1 MDNKNNR
8 LLLHLEETNKSTGEI
23 VTLDINSSSTVQ
35 PVALMRLGLFVPTL
49 KSTGRNKNN
58 RTNTTDATAE
68 LVQLSIAKSEG
79 YTDIKITG
87 SRLDM
92 DTDFKVW
99 LGLIRSMSE
108 HKIVGNKLKLSFVEF
123 VKMCGFDSRR
133 SNKKMRDRISNS
145 LFKLASVTLKFQN
158 ETKGWTTHLV
168 QSAMYDVIEDYVEII
183 AEPKLFELY
192 EMDRRVLLR
201 LKAIDALQRKE
212 SAQALYTFIESLP
225 QNPAPISM
233 KRMRDRL
240 NLTSNVYTQ
249 NHTIRKAME
258 QLREIGYLD
267 YTESKRGKS
276 AYFCVHFRNPKL
288 IHTAK
293 PSKVKSEELPK
304 ADSQEENYDIVIK
317 ALKTAGIDT
326 IKLRAALD
334 NIKPK
339 D

>member
-1 MDNKNNR
+1 MTSENNKLPLN
-8 LLLHLEETNKSTGEI
+8 LQEVDKTTGE
-23 VTLDINSSSTVQ
+23 VVKLDVNSTSTVQ

-49 KSTGRNKNN
+49 KSTGKSKANRKNV
-58 RTNTTDATAE
+58 TDATEE

-79 YTDIKITG
+79 YTDVRITG

-99 LGLIRSMSE
+99 LGIIRSMSE
-108 HKIVGNKLKLSFVEF
+108 YGVKKDTLELSFVEF

-145 LFKLASVTLKFQN
+145 LFKLASVTLQFQS

-168 QSAMYDVIEDYVEII
+168 QSAFYDINEDIVEIK

-192 EMDRRVLLR
+192 HMDRRVLLR

-212 SAQALYTFIESLP
+212 SAQALYTYIESLP

-249 NHTIRKAME
+249 NHTVRKAME
-258 QLREIGYLD
+258 QLRDIGYLD
-267 YTESKRGKS
+267 YTEFKRGR
-276 AYFCVHFRNPKL
+276 ATYFSVHYRNPKL
-288 IHTAK
+288 ICSTVK
-293 PSKVKSEELPK
+293 TPRKDKVEKEPE
-304 ADSQEENYDIVIK
+304 QNYDEVIK
-317 ALKTAGIDT
+317 ALEAAGIDPK
-326 IKLRAALD
+326 KLAEALTSM
-334 NIKPK
+334 NPK
-339 D
+339 H

>member
-1 MDNKNNR
+1 MTSENNKLPLN
-8 LLLHLEETNKSTGEI
+8 LQEVDKTTGE
-23 VTLDINSSSTVQ
+23 VVKLDVNSTSTVQ

-49 KSTGRNKNN
+49 KSTGKSKANRKNV
-58 RTNTTDATAE
+58 TDATEE

-79 YTDIKITG
+79 YTDVRITG

-99 LGLIRSMSE
+99 LGIIRSMSE
-108 HKIVGNKLKLSFVEF
+108 YGVKKDTLELSFVEF

-145 LFKLASVTLKFQN
+145 LFKLASVTLQFQS

-168 QSAMYDVIEDYVEII
+168 HSAFYDINEDIVEIK

-192 EMDRRVLLR
+192 HMDRRVLLR

-212 SAQALYTFIESLP
+212 SAQALYTYIESLP

-249 NHTIRKAME
+249 NHTVRKAME
-258 QLREIGYLD
+258 QLRDIGYLD
-267 YTESKRGKS
+267 YTEFKRGR
-276 AYFCVHFRNPKL
+276 ATYFSVHYRNPKL
-288 IHTAK
+288 ISSTVK
-293 PSKVKSEELPK
+293 TPRKDKVEKEPE
-304 ADSQEENYDIVIK
+304 QNYDEVIK
-317 ALKTAGIDT
+317 ALEAAGIDPK
-326 IKLRAALD
+326 KLAEALTSM
-334 NIKPK
+334 NPK
-339 D
+339 H

>member
-1 MDNKNNR
+1 MTSENNKLPLN
-8 LLLHLEETNKSTGEI
+8 LQEVDKTTGE
-23 VTLDINSSSTVQ
+23 VVKLDVNSTSTVQ

-49 KSTGRNKNN
+49 KSTGKSKANRKNV
-58 RTNTTDATAE
+58 TDATEE

-79 YTDIKITG
+79 YTDVRITG

-99 LGLIRSMSE
+99 LGIIRSMSE
-108 HKIVGNKLKLSFVEF
+108 YGVKKDTLELSFVEF

-145 LFKLASVTLKFQN
+145 LFKLASVTLQFQS

-168 QSAMYDVIEDYVEII
+168 QSAFYDINEDIVEIK

-192 EMDRRVLLR
+192 HMDRRVLLR

-212 SAQALYTFIESLP
+212 SAQALYTYIESLP

-249 NHTIRKAME
+249 NHTTRKAME
-258 QLREIGYLD
+258 QLRDIGYLD
-267 YTESKRGKS
+267 YTEFKRGR
-276 AYFCVHFRNPKL
+276 ATYFSVHYRNPKL
-288 IHTAK
+288 ISSTVK
-293 PSKVKSEELPK
+293 TPRKDKVEKEPE
-304 ADSQEENYDIVIK
+304 QNYDEVIK
-317 ALKTAGIDT
+317 ALEAAGIDPK
-326 IKLRAALD
+326 KLAEALTSM
-334 NIKPK
+334 NPK
-339 D
+339 H

>member
-1 MDNKNNR
+1 MTSENNS
-8 LLLHLEETNKSTGEI
+8 LLLNLQEVDKTTGE
-23 VTLDINSSSTVQ
+23 VVKLDVNSTSTVQ

-49 KSTGRNKNN
+49 KSTGKSKANRKNV
-58 RTNTTDATAE
+58 TDATEE

-79 YTDIKITG
+79 YIDVKITG

-99 LGLIRSMSE
+99 LGIIRSMSE
-108 HKIVGNKLKLSFVEF
+108 YGVKSDTLELSFVEF

-145 LFKLASVTLKFQN
+145 LFKLASVTLKFQS

-168 QSAMYDVIEDYVEII
+168 QSAYYDINEDIVEIK

-192 EMDRRVLLR
+192 HMDRRVLLR

-212 SAQALYTFIESLP
+212 SAQALYTYIESLP

-233 KRMRDRL
+233 KRMRERL

-249 NHTIRKAME
+249 NHTVRKAME
-258 QLREIGYLD
+258 QLRDIGYLD
-267 YTESKRGKS
+267 YTEFKRGR
-276 AYFCVHFRNPKL
+276 ATYFSVHYRNPKL
-288 IHTAK
+288 ISA
-293 PSKVKSEELPK
+293 PVKVPRNEEEEK
-304 ADSQEENYDIVIK
+304 APEQNYDEVIK
-317 ALKTAGIDT
+317 ALKAAGIDPL
-326 IKLRAALD
+326 KLAEALSAM
-334 NIKPK
+334 KPEN
-339 D
+339 

>member
-1 MDNKNNR
+1 MTSENNKLPLN
-8 LLLHLEETNKSTGEI
+8 LQEVDKTTGE
-23 VTLDINSSSTVQ
+23 VVKLDVNSTSTVQ

-49 KSTGRNKNN
+49 KSTGKSKANRKNV
-58 RTNTTDATAE
+58 TDATEE

-79 YTDIKITG
+79 YTDVRITG

-99 LGLIRSMSE
+99 LGIIRSMSE
-108 HKIVGNKLKLSFVEF
+108 YGVKKDTLELSFVEF

-145 LFKLASVTLKFQN
+145 LFKLASVTLQFQS

-168 QSAMYDVIEDYVEII
+168 QSAFYDINEDIVEIK

-192 EMDRRVLLR
+192 HMDRRVLLR

-212 SAQALYTFIESLP
+212 SAQALYTYIESLP

-249 NHTIRKAME
+249 NHTVRKAME
-258 QLREIGYLD
+258 QLRDIGYLD
-267 YTESKRGKS
+267 YTEFKRGR
-276 AYFCVHFRNPKL
+276 ATYFSVHYRNPKL
-288 IHTAK
+288 ISSTVK
-293 PSKVKSEELPK
+293 TPRKDKVEKEPE
-304 ADSQEENYDIVIK
+304 QNYDKVIK
-317 ALKTAGIDT
+317 ALEAAGIDPK
-326 IKLRAALD
+326 KLAEALTSM
-334 NIKPK
+334 NPK
-339 D
+339 H

>member
-1 MDNKNNR
+1 MTSENNN
-8 LLLHLEETNKSTGEI
+8 LPLHLQEVDKTTGE
-23 VTLDINSSSTVQ
+23 VVKLDVNSTSTVQ

-49 KSTGRNKNN
+49 KSTGKSKANRKNV
-58 RTNTTDATAE
+58 TDATEE

-79 YTDIKITG
+79 YTDVRITG

-99 LGLIRSMSE
+99 LGIVRSMSE
-108 HKIVGNKLKLSFVEF
+108 YGVKKDTLELSFVEF

-145 LFKLASVTLKFQN
+145 LFKLATVTLKFQS

-168 QSAMYDVIEDYVEII
+168 QSAYYDISEDIVELK

-192 EMDRRVLLR
+192 HMDRRVLLR

-212 SAQALYTFIESLP
+212 SAQALYTYIESLP

-249 NHTIRKAME
+249 NHTVRKAME
-258 QLREIGYLD
+258 QLRNIGYLD
-267 YTESKRGKS
+267 YTEFKRGR
-276 AYFCVHFRNPKL
+276 ATYFSVHYRNPKL
-288 IHTAK
+288 ISST
-293 PSKVKSEELPK
+293 VTVLRREEEEK
-304 ADSQEENYDIVIK
+304 APEQNYDEVIK
-317 ALKTAGIDT
+317 ALKAAGIDPQ
-326 IKLRAALD
+326 KLAEALSAM
-334 NIKPK
+334 KPEN
-339 D
+339 

>member
-1 MDNKNNR
+1 MTSEKNKLPLN
-8 LLLHLEETNKSTGEI
+8 LEEVDKTTGE
-23 VTLDINSSSTVQ
+23 VVKLDVNSTSTVQ

-49 KSTGRNKNN
+49 KSTGKSKANRKNV
-58 RTNTTDATAE
+58 TDATEE
-68 LVQLSIAKSEG
+68 LIQLSIARSEG
-79 YTDIKITG
+79 YTDVRITG

-99 LGLIRSMSE
+99 LGIIRSMSE
-108 HKIVGNKLKLSFVEF
+108 YGVKNDTLELSFVEF

-145 LFKLASVTLKFQN
+145 LFKLASVTLKFQS

-168 QSAMYDVIEDYVEII
+168 QSAFYDINEDIVEIK

-192 EMDRRVLLR
+192 HMDRRVLLR

-212 SAQALYTFIESLP
+212 SAQALYTYIESLP

-249 NHTIRKAME
+249 NHTVRKAME

-267 YTESKRGKS
+267 YTEFKRGR
-276 AYFCVHFRNPKL
+276 ATYFSVHYRNPKL
-288 IHTAK
+288 ISSTVK
-293 PSKVKSEELPK
+293 TPRKEEGSKVPE
-304 ADSQEENYDIVIK
+304 QNYDEVIK
-317 ALKTAGIDT
+317 ALKAAGIDPV
-326 IKLRAALD
+326 KLAEALTSM
-334 NIKPK
+334 KPEN
-339 D
+339 

>member
-1 MDNKNNR
+1 MTSENNKLPLN
-8 LLLHLEETNKSTGEI
+8 LQEVDKTTGE
-23 VTLDINSSSTVQ
+23 VVKLDVNSTSTVQ

-49 KSTGRNKNN
+49 KSTGKSKANRKNV
-58 RTNTTDATAE
+58 TDATEE

-79 YTDIKITG
+79 YTDVRITG

-99 LGLIRSMSE
+99 LGIVRSMSE
-108 HKIVGNKLKLSFVEF
+108 YGVKKDTLELSFVEF

-145 LFKLASVTLKFQN
+145 LFKLASVTLQFQS

-168 QSAMYDVIEDYVEII
+168 QSAFYDINEDIVEIK

-192 EMDRRVLLR
+192 HMDRRVLLR

-212 SAQALYTFIESLP
+212 SAQALYTYIESLP

-249 NHTIRKAME
+249 NHTVRKAME
-258 QLREIGYLD
+258 QLRDIGYLD
-267 YTESKRGKS
+267 YTEFKRGR
-276 AYFCVHFRNPKL
+276 ATYFSVHYRNPKL
-288 IHTAK
+288 ISSTVK
-293 PSKVKSEELPK
+293 TPRKDKVEKEPE
-304 ADSQEENYDIVIK
+304 QNYDEVIK
-317 ALKTAGIDT
+317 ALEAAGIDPK
-326 IKLRAALD
+326 KLAEALTSM
-334 NIKPK
+334 NPK
-339 D
+339 H

>member
-1 MDNKNNR
+1 MTSENNKLPLN
-8 LLLHLEETNKSTGEI
+8 LQEVDKTTGE
-23 VTLDINSSSTVQ
+23 VVKLDVNSTSTVQ

-49 KSTGRNKNN
+49 KSTARSKTNRKNV
-58 RTNTTDATAE
+58 TDATEE

-79 YTDIKITG
+79 YNDVRITG

-99 LGLIRSMSE
+99 LGIIRSMSE
-108 HKIVGNKLKLSFVEF
+108 YGVKKDTLELSFVEF
-123 VKMCGFDSRR
+123 VKMCGFDTRR

-145 LFKLASVTLKFQN
+145 LFKLASVTLKFQS

-168 QSAMYDVIEDYVEII
+168 QSAFYDITEDRIEIK

-192 EMDRRVLLR
+192 HMDRRVLLR

-212 SAQALYTFIESLP
+212 SAQALYTYIESLP

-249 NHTIRKAME
+249 NHTVRKAME
-258 QLREIGYLD
+258 QLRDIGYLD
-267 YTESKRGKS
+267 YTEFKRGRS
-276 AYFCVHFRNPKL
+276 TYFSVHYRNPKL
-288 IHTAK
+288 ISNTK
-293 PSKVKSEELPK
+293 TPRNDEDEK
-304 ADSQEENYDIVIK
+304 ATEQNYDEVIN
-317 ALKTAGIDT
+317 ALKSAGIDPQ
-326 IKLRAALD
+326 KLAEALA
-334 NIKPK
+334 NMKQ
-339 D
+339 

>member
-1 MDNKNNR
+1 MMIENNK
-8 LLLHLEETNKSTGEI
+8 LSLHLQETDKTTGEV
-23 VTLDINSSSTVQ
+23 VTLDVNSTSTVQ

-49 KSTGRNKNN
+49 KSTSKSKANRKNV
-58 RTNTTDATAE
+58 TDATEE

-79 YTDIKITG
+79 YTDVRITG

-99 LGLIRSMSE
+99 LGIIRSMSE
-108 HKIVGNKLKLSFVEF
+108 YGVKKDTLQLSFVEF

-145 LFKLASVTLKFQN
+145 LFKLATVTLKFQS

-168 QSAMYDVIEDYVEII
+168 QSAYYDINDDIVEIK

-192 EMDRRVLLR
+192 HMDRRVLLR

-212 SAQALYTFIESLP
+212 SAQALYTYIESLP

-249 NHTIRKAME
+249 NHTVRKAME
-258 QLREIGYLD
+258 QLRDIGYLD
-267 YTESKRGKS
+267 YTEFKRGRS
-276 AYFCVHFRNPKL
+276 TYFSVHYRNPKL
-288 IHTAK
+288 ISS
-293 PSKVKSEELPK
+293 PVKAPRKGEEDNPPE
-304 ADSQEENYDIVIK
+304 QNYDEVIK
-317 ALKTAGIDT
+317 ALKAAGIDPQ
-326 IKLRAALD
+326 KLAEALANMRPD
-334 NIKPK
+334 N
-339 D
+339 

>member
-1 MDNKNNR
+1 MSENNKLPLN
-8 LLLHLEETNKSTGEI
+8 LQEVEKSTGE
-23 VTLDINSSSTVQ
+23 VVNLDVNSTSTVQ

-49 KSTGRNKNN
+49 KSTGKSKANRKNV
-58 RTNTTDATAE
+58 TDATDE
-68 LVQLSIAKSEG
+68 LVQLSIARSEG
-79 YTDIKITG
+79 YTDVKITG

-99 LGLIRSMSE
+99 LGIIRSMSE
-108 HKIVGNKLKLSFVEF
+108 YGVKKDTLELSFVEF

-168 QSAMYDVIEDYVEII
+168 QSAYYDINEDIIEIK

-192 EMDRRVLLR
+192 HMDRRVLLR

-212 SAQALYTFIESLP
+212 SAQALYTYIESLP

-249 NHTIRKAME
+249 NHTVRKAME
-258 QLREIGYLD
+258 QLKDIGYLD
-267 YTESKRGKS
+267 YTEFKRGRS
-276 AYFCVHFRNPKL
+276 TYFSVHYRNPKL
-288 IHTAK
+288 ISST
-293 PSKVKSEELPK
+293 SKVVQDEEV
-304 ADSQEENYDIVIK
+304 DTEQEQNYEEVIK
-317 ALKTAGIDT
+317 ALKAAGIDPK
-326 IKLRAALD
+326 KLADVLSSMKHE
-334 NIKPK
+334 N
-339 D
+339 

>member
-1 MDNKNNR
+1 MTSENNKLPLN
-8 LLLHLEETNKSTGEI
+8 LQEVDKTTGE
-23 VTLDINSSSTVQ
+23 VVKLDVNSTSTVQ

-49 KSTGRNKNN
+49 KSTGKSKANRKNV
-58 RTNTTDATAE
+58 TDATEE

-79 YTDIKITG
+79 YTDVRITG

-99 LGLIRSMSE
+99 LGIIRSMSGYGVKKDTLE
-108 HKIVGNKLKLSFVEF
+108 LSFVEF

-145 LFKLASVTLKFQN
+145 LFKLASVTLQFQS

-168 QSAMYDVIEDYVEII
+168 QSAFYDINEDIVEIK

-192 EMDRRVLLR
+192 HMDRRVLLR

-212 SAQALYTFIESLP
+212 SAQALYTYIESLP

-249 NHTIRKAME
+249 NHTVRKAME
-258 QLREIGYLD
+258 QLRDIGYLD
-267 YTESKRGKS
+267 YTEFKRGR
-276 AYFCVHFRNPKL
+276 ATYFSVHYRNPKL
-288 IHTAK
+288 ISSTVK
-293 PSKVKSEELPK
+293 TPRKDKVEKEPE
-304 ADSQEENYDIVIK
+304 QNYDEVIK
-317 ALKTAGIDT
+317 ALEAAGIDPK
-326 IKLRAALD
+326 KLAEALTSM
-334 NIKPK
+334 NPK
-339 D
+339 H

>member
-1 MDNKNNR
+1 MASENNKLPLN
-8 LLLHLEETNKSTGEI
+8 LQEVDKSTGE
-23 VTLDINSSSTVQ
+23 VVNLDVNSTSTVQ

-49 KSTGRNKNN
+49 KSTGKSKANRKNV
-58 RTNTTDATAE
+58 TDATEE

-99 LGLIRSMSE
+99 LGIIRSMSE
-108 HKIVGNKLKLSFVEF
+108 YGVKKDSLELSFVEF

-133 SNKKMRDRISNS
+133 SNKKMRDRISYS
-145 LFKLASVTLKFQN
+145 LFKLASVTLKFQS

-168 QSAMYDVIEDYVEII
+168 QSAYYDINEDIIEIK

-192 EMDRRVLLR
+192 HMDRRVLLR

-212 SAQALYTFIESLP
+212 SAQALYTYIESLP
-225 QNPAPISM
+225 QNPVPISM

-249 NHTIRKAME
+249 NHTVRKAME
-258 QLREIGYLD
+258 QLKDIGYLD
-267 YTESKRGKS
+267 YTEFKRGRS
-276 AYFCVHFRNPKL
+276 TYFSVHYRNPKL
-288 IHTAK
+288 ISSSGKAVPRDEDEKK
-293 PSKVKSEELPK
+293 PE
-304 ADSQEENYDIVIK
+304 QNYDEVIK
-317 ALKTAGIDT
+317 ALKAAGIDPQ
-326 IKLRAALD
+326 KLAEALT
-334 NIKPK
+334 NMKPEN
-339 D
+339 

>member
-1 MDNKNNR
+1 MTSENNKLPLN
-8 LLLHLEETNKSTGEI
+8 LQEVDKTTGE
-23 VTLDINSSSTVQ
+23 VVKLDVNSTSTVQ

-49 KSTGRNKNN
+49 KSTGKSKANRKNV
-58 RTNTTDATAE
+58 TDATEE

-79 YTDIKITG
+79 YTDVRITG

-99 LGLIRSMSE
+99 LGIIRSMSE
-108 HKIVGNKLKLSFVEF
+108 YGVKKDTLELSFVEF

-145 LFKLASVTLKFQN
+145 LFKLASVTLQFQS

-168 QSAMYDVIEDYVEII
+168 QSAFYDINEDIVEIK

-192 EMDRRVLLR
+192 HMDRRVLLR

-212 SAQALYTFIESLP
+212 SAQALYTYIESLP

-249 NHTIRKAME
+249 NHTVRKAME
-258 QLREIGYLD
+258 QLRDIGYLD
-267 YTESKRGKS
+267 YTEFKRGR
-276 AYFCVHFRNPKL
+276 ATYFSVHYRNPKL
-288 IHTAK
+288 ISSTVK
-293 PSKVKSEELPK
+293 TPRKDKVEKEPE
-304 ADSQEENYDIVIK
+304 QNYDEVIK
-317 ALKTAGIDT
+317 ALEAAGIDPK
-326 IKLRAALD
+326 KLAEALTSM
-334 NIKPK
+334 NPK
-339 D
+339 H

>member
-1 MDNKNNR
+1 MTSENNS
-8 LLLHLEETNKSTGEI
+8 LLLNLQEVDKTTGE
-23 VTLDINSSSTVQ
+23 VVKLDVNSTSTVQ

-49 KSTGRNKNN
+49 KSTGKSKANRKNV
-58 RTNTTDATAE
+58 TDATEE
-68 LVQLSIAKSEG
+68 LVQLAIAKSEG
-79 YTDIKITG
+79 YTDVKITG

-99 LGLIRSMSE
+99 LGIIRSMSE
-108 HKIVGNKLKLSFVEF
+108 YGVKSDTLELSFVEF

-145 LFKLASVTLKFQN
+145 LFKLASVTLKFQS

-168 QSAMYDVIEDYVEII
+168 QSAYYDINEDIVEIK

-192 EMDRRVLLR
+192 HMDRRVLLR

-212 SAQALYTFIESLP
+212 SAQALYTYIESLP

-249 NHTIRKAME
+249 NHTVRKAME
-258 QLREIGYLD
+258 QLRDIGYLY
-267 YTESKRGKS
+267 YTECKRGR
-276 AYFCVHFRNPKL
+276 ATYFIVHYRNPKL
-288 IHTAK
+288 ISS
-293 PSKVKSEELPK
+293 PVKVPRKEEEEK
-304 ADSQEENYDIVIK
+304 APEQNYDEVIK
-317 ALKTAGIDT
+317 ALKAAGIDPL
-326 IKLRAALD
+326 KLAEALSAM
-334 NIKPK
+334 KPEN
-339 D
+339 